1 MDMGK
6 ALGCV
11 RLASSQAGLQIR
23 PRALCSESELKR
35 SVTMAPRKRL
45 FCLGTAAIG
54 LAGFVLASPTQSSA
68 QQNAPAPLAVGD
80 SDIGG
85 VVRGPN
91 GPEAGVWVV
100 GETTELPTKFAKIVV
115 TDDQGRYML
124 PELPKATYSVWVRG
138 YGLVDSP
145 KVQSTPGKVLDLTAV
160 SAANAAAEAEY
171 YPAIYWYSMLKVP
184 DKSQFPGTGA
194 QGNGMSTSLKSQAQ
208 WLDVLKTNGCYTC
221 HQLGNKATRTI
232 PKEFSDMKPEQAW
245 ARRIMS
251 GQAQVQMANNI
262 GRMDVPH
269 ALKMF
274 SDWTD
279 RIAAGEL
286 PASKPTRPQGIERNV
301 VVSVWDWSAPK
312 AYLHDEISTDKRKPT
327 VNAYGKLYGSTEEST
342 DFFPVLDPN
351 TNTATTVRMPVRD
364 PQTPSSKNNSLA
376 PSPYW
381 GEEAIWDSQAS
392 MHNPMMDEKGR
403 VWFTSR
409 VGQFS
414 NPDFC
419 RKGSDHPS
427 AKLTPIEQ
435 STRHLSMYDPT
446 SGKITLIRTCFP
458 THHLVFAEDANNTLW
473 TSAGGPQS
481 GVIGWLNR
489 KMFEETGDEAKSQG
503 WSALILD
510 TNGDGK
516 RDEDYVEPNQPVD
529 PAKDKRVTAALYGIG
544 INPVDGSVWGSVLTF
559 PGSVI
564 RVTPGSN
571 PPATTLAEIYEVPMP
586 GYGPRGMDIDR
597 DGVVWVPLSSGHMA
611 SFDRRKCKGPL
622 NGPTATGKH
631 CPEGWTLYPFPGPQL
646 ENVTETGSAEA
657 SYYTW
662 VDQFNTL
669 GLGANVPMA
678 TGNANESLLALV
690 DGKWVNLR
698 VPYPMGYYA
707 KWMDGRID
715 DPNGGWKGRGLWSTF
730 GNRTPF
736 HVEGG
741 KGTLPK
747 VVRFQLRPDPLAH

>member
-1 MDMGK
+1 MKPGT
-6 ALGCV
+6 
-11 RLASSQAGLQIR
+11 
-23 PRALCSESELKR
+23 RALLS
-35 SVTMAPRKRL
+35 
-45 FCLGTAAIG
+45 TAAIG
-54 LAGFVLASPTQSSA
+54 LAGLMLGPPTPLSA
-68 QQNAPAPLAVGD
+68 QQSAPAPVAIGD
-80 SDIGG
+80 TDIGG
-85 VVRGPN
+85 VVRGPA
-91 GPEAGVWVV
+91 GPEAGVWVIA
-100 GETTELPTKFAKIVV
+100 ETTDLPTKFAKIVV
-115 TDDQGRYML
+115 TDDQGRYVL
-124 PELPKATYSVWVRG
+124 PELPKANYTVWVRG

-145 KVQSTPGKVLDLTAV
+145 KVQSAPGKTLDLTAV
-160 SAANAAAEAEY
+160 PAPNAAAAAEY
-171 YPAIYWYSMLKVP
+171 YPAIYWYAMLRVP
-184 DKSQFPGTGA
+184 DKGQFPGTGP
-194 QGNGMSTSLKSQAQ
+194 QGNGMSPSIKSQAQ
-208 WLDVLKTNGCYTC
+208 WLDVVKTNGCYTC

-232 PKEFSDMKPEQAW
+232 PQVFADMKPEEAW
-245 ARRIMS
+245 MRRIQS

-262 GRMDVPH
+262 GRMDVPR

-274 SDWTD
+274 ADWTD

-286 PASKPTRPQGIERNV
+286 PASKPGRPQGIERNV
-301 VVSVWDWSAPK
+301 VVSVWDWSSPK

-327 VNAYGKLYGSTEEST
+327 INAYGKLYGSTEDST
-342 DFFPVLDPN
+342 DFFPVLDPR
-351 TNTATTVRMPVRD
+351 THTATTIKMPVRD
-364 PQTPSSKNNSLA
+364 PQTPTSKGNAMA

-381 GEEAIWDSQAS
+381 GEEVIWDSQAS

-419 RKGSDHPS
+419 RKGSDHPA

-435 STRHLSMYDPT
+435 STRHLSMYDPA
-446 SGKITLIRTCFP
+446 SGRITLIRTCFP
-458 THHLVFAEDANNTLW
+458 THHLVFAEDADNTLW

-481 GVIGWLNR
+481 GVVGWLNR
-489 KMFEETGDEAKSQG
+489 RMFEETGDEAKSQG

-510 TNGDGK
+510 TNGNGK
-516 RDEDYVEPNQPVD
+516 RDEGYVEPNQPVD
-529 PAKDKRVTAALYGIG
+529 PTKDKRIAAALYGIG
-544 INPVDGSVWGSVLTF
+544 INPVDGTVWGSVLTF
-559 PGSVI
+559 PGSVV
-564 RVTPGSN
+564 RVIPGSN
-571 PPATTLAEIYEVPMP
+571 PPATTLAEIYEVPAP

-597 DGVVWVPLSSGHMA
+597 NGVAWVPLSSGHMA

-622 NGPTATGKH
+622 NGPAATGKH

-646 ENVTETGSAEA
+646 ENVSETGSAEA

-690 DGKWVNLR
+690 DGQWVNLR

-715 DPNGGWKGRGLWSTF
+715 DANAGWRGRGLWSTF